1 MQKYILEGDP
11 KEVAKVIQENRIRI
25 ERGVITFTPVQPE
38 TVLDPDCIKTL
49 KENLATKD
57 KEYQQLSLAQLE
69 HAELADKLVAIIVTS
84 GQTIPDEL
92 VTKLDS
98 FGIDIPE
105 IAETVPEVVETV
117 PEVVENA
124 DNPDES
130 VPETVPNNPEPV
142 EDNKNI
148 DVEDM
153 IEVNLDDVKDISET
167 DTKDAPTPTSKKTRS
182 KKSQ

>member
-1 MQKYILEGDP
+1 MQKLILEGDP

-25 ERGVITFTPVQPE
+25 ERGVIAFTPVQPE
-38 TVLDPDCIKTL
+38 TVLDPDCIKTF
-49 KENLATKD
+49 KENLAAKD
-57 KEYQQLSLAQLE
+57 KEYRQLSLAQLE
-69 HAELADKLVAIIVTS
+69 LAELADKLVAIIVTA

-105 IAETVPEVVETV
+105 IAEPV

-124 DNPDES
+124 DNPDEK
-130 VPETVPNNPEPV
+130 VPETVPNNPDPV

-153 IEVNLDDVKDISET
+153 IEVNLDDVKDISEA
-167 DTKDAPTPTSKKTRS
+167 DTKEAPTPTPKKKTRS